1 MFGCNSSPPLIA
13 KAKVHGRSPFCFA
26 RGSGIRYKAAA
37 GPAVLSAFVREVAE
51 QRLPLDFVSCHRYG
65 NAQQLAAVGC
75 LDRSAVRW
83 DLGCFNQ
90 KVAHDQACFNSTD

>member
-26 RGSGIRYKAAA
+26 RESGSRYKAAA

-51 QRLPLDFVSCHRYG
+51 LPLDFVSCHRYG
-65 NAQQLAAVGC
+65 NAQQCGSGWV
-75 LDRSAVRW
+75 S
-83 DLGCFNQ
+83 
-90 KVAHDQACFNSTD
+90 